1 MTHCELDD
9 HGDADLAALA
19 DMDLASLRARW
30 SMLDAGPVPKVSAA
44 LLRLALAW
52 QLQAAR
58 DHGAASR
65 SGQRLQVLA
74 GVTKAD
80 LPAPGSKLVR
90 EWNGVLHTV
99 TIGEDNAIRWNGRTW
114 RSLSEVARTIT
125 GTRWS
130 GPAFFGLR
138 GTTRHRSA
146 A

>member
-1 MTHCELDD
+1 MTLCEQRDHC
-9 HGDADLAALA
+9 DADLAALA
-19 DMDLASLRARW
+19 DMDLASLRTRW
-30 SMLDAGPVPKVSAA
+30 SMLDAGPVPRVSAA

-58 DHGAASR
+58 DHGAARR
-65 SGQRLQVLA
+65 SEQRLQMLA
-74 GVTKAD
+74 GGSNAA

-138 GTTRHRSA
+138 GSNRHA